1 MIWRFP
7 RRFILSHLF
16 FPALITPS
24 LDYSGTTSWQNLC
37 SSALFITSS
46 ISTHF
51 SSSCTLLTF
60 LLSHLFSCGSIT
72 QHPFCI
78 LLSPSLSYPT
88 KGLLATLVFPSFE
101 RFEPLHIQIIAFF
114 NDRLYLI
121 SISLPFSQEILSFSF
136 ASMILYVS
144 IWGPRLRA
152 LLTLLFSSNLFLLFS
167 FTTQLCSFQ
176 SSCAS

>member
-7 RRFILSHLF
+7 RMFTLSHLS
-16 FPALITPS
+16 FPTLITPS
-24 LDYSGTTSWQNLC
+24 SDYSGTTSSQNPY

-51 SSSCTLLTF
+51 SSSYTLPTF
-60 LLSHLFSCGSIT
+60 LLSHPFSCGSIT
-72 QHPFCI
+72 QRPFCI
-78 LLSPSLSYPT
+78 LPSPSLSYPT
-88 KGLLATLVFPSFE
+88 KELLTPLVSLFFE
-101 RFEPLHIQIIAFF
+101 RFEPSHTQIIAFF

-121 SISLPFSQEILSFSF
+121 STSLPFSQEILSFSF
-136 ASMILYVS
+136 ASMTLYVS
-144 IWGPRLRA
+144 LWVPQLRA

-167 FTTQLCSFQ
+167 FMTQLCSFQ